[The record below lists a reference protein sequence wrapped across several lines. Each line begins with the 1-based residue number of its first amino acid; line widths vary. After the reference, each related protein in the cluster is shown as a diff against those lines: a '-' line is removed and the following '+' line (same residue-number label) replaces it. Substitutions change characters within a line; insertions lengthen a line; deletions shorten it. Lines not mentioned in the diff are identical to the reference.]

1 PPTTQLHSPSL
12 HDALPI
18 SPILLFPRENE
29 PGIDLSV
36 HAAPGGLVQFVHDV
50 EHMERELPAGPMGA
64 VFPDRPDHVGQTDPP
79 TGLPVRDRKSTR
91 LNSSHVK
98 SSYA

>member
-1 PPTTQLHSPSL
+1 PPTRASCTLSL

-18 SPILLFPRENE
+18 SSPSL
-29 PGIDLSV
+29 D
-36 HAAPGGLVQFVHDV
+36 
-50 EHMERELPAGPMGA
+50 
-64 VFPDRPDHVGQTDPP
+64 
-79 TGLPVRDRKSTR
+79 LPVVQHVQQLLATLVELVLRRAHVAPDAHPVVLAVDVAGMGYDRAIRSVALVVVRARPCFQDRKSTR